1 MVGCFIFKAFGTIA
15 ELKEAVH
22 GADKVPNAVRAGCY
36 GRLMEDADNLEL
48 AVRTFCRR
56 DPNFVLWHE
65 TVERPDR
72 FFFVLNRR
80 KVFLAVR
87 QKSGTS
93 VIPVTLPTSPV
104 RGDHYQISSSS
115 IIERCCCVLGPVQ
128 FLNRFTV

>member
-1 MVGCFIFKAFGTIA
+1 MFKAFGTIA

-56 DPNFVLWHE
+56 DPNFALWHE

-80 KVFLAVR
+80 KVFFSCPTEIGNFCHPR
-87 QKSGTS
+87 
-93 VIPVTLPTSPV
+93 TLPTSPV